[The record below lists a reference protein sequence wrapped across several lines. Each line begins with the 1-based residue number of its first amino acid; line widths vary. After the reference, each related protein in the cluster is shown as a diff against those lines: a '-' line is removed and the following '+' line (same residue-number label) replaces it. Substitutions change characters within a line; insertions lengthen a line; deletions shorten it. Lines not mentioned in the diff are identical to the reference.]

1 MISELWSELRY
12 RLRALFRRDAL
23 EQELDEELRWHLE
36 REAEK
41 LTRNGVASDEAVR
54 QARLSFGGVDRIK
67 EDARDARGTML
78 MEHVVQDVRFA
89 LRGIRTRPAFAAVVI
104 GTLALG
110 VGVNAAM
117 FGILDR
123 TLFRPPA
130 YLVDPA
136 SVNRLY
142 VTWTGPD
149 GHRGF
154 QRGLEYTRYA
164 DFARWSRSISAAA
177 AFAYRNLA
185 VGEGEDTKE
194 LLIGA
199 VSASYFGFF
208 SARPA
213 LGRFFEAQ
221 EDRPPAGEAVAVI
234 SYGYWQSRYAG
245 REDVLGATLKIGR
258 ATYHIIG
265 VAPRGFDG
273 VSDQRSPVAF
283 IPITTFGA
291 WIDAGYYR
299 TYNWSWLEVLV
310 RRKRGVDVDAAAAD
324 LSNAY
329 RRSWNAERVISPS
342 LATGEVARPEA
353 VAGRVQLARG
363 PMAGPETKVVAWI
376 GGVALIVLVI
386 ASANVANLLLA
397 RAMRRRREM
406 AVRQAIG
413 GTRGRLIQQILTETL
428 LLAALGTVVGLLAA
442 QLAAGVLR
450 RLLVPSAD
458 SSPVATDGRTLA
470 FAVVTMFVTALLA
483 GLLPA
488 LNVGRGDLAGSLKAG
503 TRGDAAYR
511 NSRTRTT
518 LLLFQTALSVVLLV
532 GAGLF
537 VRSLQRVRAMR
548 LGYDVERLAY
558 VQANMRGVKLSAV
571 EGAALADKL
580 LAISRAVPGAENA
593 SLTVSVPFWSSE
605 GRSVHVAG
613 IDSVRKLGRF
623 TLQAGSPEYF
633 ATLGTRIL
641 SGRGLSAEDRA
652 NAPYVAV
659 VSDAMAKIL
668 WPRQNPIGKCFRI
681 SSDTVPCT
689 TVVGIAENARTQ
701 QITNDRE
708 FAYYLP
714 FAQYVAE
721 LGAPSM
727 LTLFVRV
734 HGRADD
740 YVERLRA
747 SLQRAMPG
755 PAYVTVV
762 PMHELVDPTMRS
774 WTAGASMFLA
784 FGVLALALAAIG
796 LYAVIAF
803 AVVQRTQ
810 ELGVRIALGAS
821 AADVLRLI
829 VGEGVRVTL
838 GGVVIGGAIA
848 LLAGRGLSGLL
859 FHVSPRDPL
868 VYGVVALTLIAV
880 GILASGIPA
889 SRAARVDPN
898 VALRTD

>member
-12 RLRALFRRDAL
+12 RLRAVLRRDAL
-23 EQELDEELRWHLE
+23 ERELDEELRWHLE

-41 LTRNGVASDEAVR
+41 LRRNGVASDEAVR

-78 MEHVVQDVRFA
+78 MEHVAQDVRFA

-123 TLFRPPA
+123 TLFRAPA

-177 AFAYRNLA
+177 AFAYRDLA
-185 VGEGEDTKE
+185 IGERENTRELVVG
-194 LLIGA
+194 I
-199 VSASYFGFF
+199 VSASFF
-208 SARPA
+208 DFFNAKPV
-213 LGRFFEAQ
+213 LGRFFGPQ
-221 EDRPPAGEAVAVI
+221 EDKVPVGDAVAVI
-234 SYGYWQSRYAG
+234 SFGYWQSQYGG
-245 REDVLGATLKIGR
+245 REDALGTTIRIGR
-258 ATYHIIG
+258 DTYRIIG

-273 VSDQRSPVAF
+273 MSEQRSPIAF
-283 IPITTFGA
+283 VPITA
-291 WIDAGYYR
+291 YAAASRPNYYQ
-299 TYNWSWLEVLV
+299 TYQWSWLEVIV
-310 RRKRGVDVDAAAAD
+310 RRKPGVDVAAATAD

-329 RRSWNAERVISPS
+329 LRSWNAERAI
-342 LATGEVARPEA
+342 ATGVERADVAKPEA
-353 VAGRVQLARG
+353 VAGPVQLARG
-363 PMAGPETKVVAWI
+363 PMAGPETKVIVWI
-376 GGVALIVLVI
+376 AGVALIVLLI
-386 ASANVANLLLA
+386 ATANVANLLLA
-397 RAMRRRREM
+397 RALRRRREM
-406 AVRQAIG
+406 AVRRAIG

-428 LLAALGTVVGLLAA
+428 LLAALGTVAGLIGA
-442 QLAAGVLR
+442 QLTAGMLR
-450 RLLVPSAD
+450 TLLVPTAD
-458 SSPVATDGRTLA
+458 ASPVVTDARTLA
-470 FAVVTMFVTALLA
+470 FGVVAMVVTALLA

-488 LNVGRGDLAGSLKAG
+488 LHVGRGDLAGSLKAG
-503 TRGDAAYR
+503 TRDAAYR
-511 NSRTRTT
+511 HSRTRTT
-518 LLLFQTALSVVLLV
+518 LLVFQTALSVVLLV

-537 VRSLQRVRAMR
+537 VRSLQSVRAMR
-548 LGYDVERLAY
+548 LGYDVDRLAY
-558 VQANMRGVKLSAV
+558 VSTNLRGVKLTPV
-571 EGAALADKL
+571 EGKALADNL
-580 LAISRAVPGAENA
+580 LATARSIPGVDNA
-593 SLTVSVPFWSSE
+593 SLAVSIPFWSFE
-605 GRSVHVAG
+605 GRGLYVPG

-633 ATLGTRIL
+633 ATLGTRIVR
-641 SGRGLSAEDRA
+641 GRGLSADDRA
-652 NAPYVAV
+652 NAPYVVV
-659 VSDAMAKIL
+659 VSEAMAKAL
-668 WPRQNPIGKCFRI
+668 WPNQEPIRKCIRI
-681 SSDTVPCT
+681 SSDTLPCT
-689 TVVGIAENARTQ
+689 TVVGVAENIKVR
-701 QITNDRE
+701 QIAGDPE
-708 FAYYLP
+708 FMYYLP
-714 FAQYVAE
+714 FEQYLAE
-721 LGAPSM
+721 LGPPGLLS
-727 LTLFVRV
+727 LFVRV

-740 YVERLRA
+740 HAETLRA
-747 SLQRAMPG
+747 SLQRVMPG
-755 PAYVTVV
+755 AAYVKVM

-774 WTAGASMFLA
+774 WTSGASMFLA
-784 FGVLALALAAIG
+784 FGALALALAAIG

-821 AADVLRLI
+821 AGDVLRLI

-838 GGVVIGGAIA
+838 AGVVIGGAIA
-848 LLAGRGLSGLL
+848 FLAGRGMSGLL
-859 FHVSPRDPL
+859 FHVSPRDPM

-898 VALRTD
+898 VALRVD